1 MKAVIFGA
9 TGLVGNEVLN
19 ACIATD
25 KITKVYVVT
34 RRALEDDREKNPKV
48 DVILHSD
55 FAHYPLELLDRL
67 KGIELCLWAIG
78 GVQSKFSNGKKLAY
92 AANVSI
98 RFVFCSGKFAE
109 PDPAKHLWFLGDSR
123 RWKGETETFLQTL
136 AKQHPGRFEAFSV
149 RPGLVIP
156 NNPPP
161 AIRLATVVSPGI
173 TAQQTGTVMGTDFG
187 YNAFNDFDA
196 DGPGEFVNAFGYL
209 TALMVAMTPESDA
222 AKIALFV
229 ILSTSLLCVIGFCL
243 YLLISYLWRKWKIY
257 WQGNRT
263 HLNGLQKFRNLWPQ
277 QSTADTNLP
286 SSDGHSSPEQSRRL
300 HWRAKVWEKLSERRA
315 GTSGSGSGVLQ
326 DSVLEPPTPAATTDS
341 PRYVGY
347 MV

>member
-1 MKAVIFGA
+1 M
-9 TGLVGNEVLN
+9 
-19 ACIATD
+19 
-25 KITKVYVVT
+25 
-34 RRALEDDREKNPKV
+34 EDDTT
-48 DVILHSD
+48 
-55 FAHYPLELLDRL
+55 FFPLEIFPF
-67 KGIELCLWAIG
+67 G
-78 GVQSKFSNGKKLAY
+78 
-92 AANVSI
+92 
-98 RFVFCSGKFAE
+98 
-109 PDPAKHLWFLGDSR
+109 H
-123 RWKGETETFLQTL
+123 
-136 AKQHPGRFEAFSV
+136 
-149 RPGLVIP
+149 
-156 NNPPP
+156 
-161 AIRLATVVSPGI
+161 
-173 TAQQTGTVMGTDFG
+173 GTDFG
-187 YNAFNDFDA
+187 YNAYNDFDA
-196 DGPGEFVNAFGYL
+196 DGPGEFVTAFGYL
-209 TALMVAMTPESDA
+209 TALMVDMTSESDA

-229 ILSTSLLCVIGFCL
+229 ILSTSLLCIIGFCL